1 MDLLVLVV
9 EDRVLD
15 GAVEELVGVAAE
27 ELVERVL
34 ARDVDGEP
42 AAAAAGAAPLLSQRC
57 HRPRERHAD
66 GGVERAD
73 VDAELERVGG
83 HDAEQLARDEL
94 VLELAPLL
102 RGVAGAVGRDPLG
115 ELGVAEVLER
125 VLRELRHQLDRL
137 ARLHEHDRA
146 RVLRDE
152 LGQQVGGLGEHG
164 AARAELLVGDR
175 RVPHRDRALGDGR
188 AVLVDDREVVEAGE
202 ALGELA
208 GVADRGA
215 RHQEA
220 RLGAVGAGDS
230 SQASQ
235 DVPDVRA
242 EHAAVDVRLVDDH
255 DREVGEEVPPRG
267 VVGEDPEVQHVG
279 VGEDDV
285 AVAADR
291 GALLSGRVAVVD
303 REPGVL
309 DVERVERARLV
320 LRERLGRVEVERA
333 GASVAAQHVEGREL
347 EAQRLAGGGA
357 GGDDRRAGP
366 AGVDRLGLVRPQ
378 RLDASW
384 PWSASATFG
393 WSSSGIA
400 ACLPGRGWT
409 LLCVTRRS
417 SSRPACSSSSHGSMS
432 LVTTIRLSA

>member
-34 ARDVDGEP
+34 ARHVERE
-42 AAAAAGAAPLLSQRC
+42 AAPAAAGAAPLLAQAGDRAG
-57 HRPRERHAD
+57 ERHAD
-66 GGVERAD
+66 RGVEHPD

-83 HDAEQLARDEL
+83 DDAEQLAVDEL
-94 VLELAPLL
+94 ALELAPLL
-102 RGVAGAVGRDPLG
+102 RGVAGAVGGDALG
-115 ELGVAEVLER
+115 QLRVAEVLER
-125 VLRELRHQLDRL
+125 ELGELRHQLDGL

-146 RVLRDE
+146 RLLGDQ
-152 LGQQVGGLGEHG
+152 LGQQVGGLGQHG
-164 AARAELLVGDR
+164 AAGAELLVGDR

-188 AVLVDDREVVEAGE
+188 AVALDDGEVVEAGE

-220 RLGAVGAGDS
+220 RGGAVGAGDAPEPS
-230 SQASQ
+230 EHVG
-235 DVPDVRA
+235 DVGA

-267 VVGEDPEVQHVG
+267 VVREDPEVQHVG

-291 GALLSGRVAVVD
+291 RALLARRVAVVD

-309 DVERVERARLV
+309 DVEAVERARLV
-320 LRERLGRVEVERA
+320 LGERLRRVEVERA
-333 GASVAAQHVEGREL
+333 GAGVAAEDVEGGEL
-347 EAQRLAGGGA
+347 EAERLAGGGA

-366 AGVDRLGLVRPQ
+366 GGVDRLGLV
-378 RLDASW
+378 AVE
-384 PWSASATFG
+384 
-393 WSSSGIA
+393 
-400 ACLPGRGWT
+400 ACRC
-409 LLCVTRRS
+409 LC
-417 SSRPACSSSSHGSMS
+417 G
-432 LVTTIRLSA
+432 